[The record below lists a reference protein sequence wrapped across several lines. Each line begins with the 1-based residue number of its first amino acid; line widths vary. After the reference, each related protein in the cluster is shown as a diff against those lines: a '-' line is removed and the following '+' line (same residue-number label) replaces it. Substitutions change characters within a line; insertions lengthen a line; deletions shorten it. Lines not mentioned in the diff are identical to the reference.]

1 MGEGSSCAICGICG
15 ICRCGGGGIAIDDVG
30 HDACCM
36 YLIGGGTGGGMF
48 ITGNGGAGDGV
59 AGRRKGSDPANA
71 PGDMGAARRRWGEMP
86 TGEKEAIP
94 SLGRLVDADEWVA
107 ALGLLST
114 STLGVDASCA
124 AARMEDCMLLPRRS
138 WLPRLP

>member
-1 MGEGSSCAICGICG
+1 MGACSSCAICGICG
-15 ICRCGGGGIAIDDVG
+15 VCGVCGMCRGGGGGIAIDDVG

-36 YLIGGGTGGGMF
+36 YLICGTGGGMF

-59 AGRRKGSDPANA
+59 AGRRNGSDPANA
-71 PGDMGAARRRWGEMP
+71 PGDTGATRRRWGEMP

-94 SLGRLVDADEWVA
+94 SFNADEWGA
-107 ALGLLST
+107 ALGWLST

-124 AARMEDCMLLPRRS
+124 AARMEELLL
-138 WLPRLP
+138 LPRLP

>member
-1 MGEGSSCAICGICG
+1 
-15 ICRCGGGGIAIDDVG
+15 
-30 HDACCM
+30 
-36 YLIGGGTGGGMF
+36 
-48 ITGNGGAGDGV
+48 
-59 AGRRKGSDPANA
+59 
-71 PGDMGAARRRWGEMP
+71 MP

-124 AARMEDCMLLPRRS
+124 AARMEELLLLPRRS